1 MSAKTSVLL
10 VGTFH
15 LANPDLD
22 RANPHVDDVLAE
34 QRQAE
39 IESVVSALL
48 NFKPTVVALEW
59 PADRSAQL
67 AASATRLDELVSQ
80 NRSETVQLGMR
91 LASRAHA
98 RLLAIDVMDDF
109 WVGRIDHVVDRD
121 PLSSRHFASLTSS
134 AERSARRIEDALAG
148 RSIGAVL
155 AAENTPDARRAALHP
170 YLADLVA
177 IAHDDDHP
185 GAEAAANWYRRNFKI
200 AANLLRALEPGDRAA
215 VLFGAGHMPVLEHV
229 LSVNPL
235 VELVDPVPFLVDAG
249 DQ

>member
-1 MSAKTSVLL
+1 MSVLL

-15 LANPDLD
+15 LANPNLDL
-22 RANPHVDDVLAE
+22 ANPLIDDVLTE

-48 NFKPTVVALEW
+48 DYKPTVVALEW
-59 PADRSAQL
+59 PVDRSAQL
-67 AASATRLDELVSQ
+67 ETSATRLDQLVGQ

-109 WVGRIDHVVDRD
+109 WVDRIDHVVDRD
-121 PLSSRHFASLTSS
+121 PTSSRHFDALASS

-148 RSIGAVL
+148 ASIGAVL

-170 YLADLVA
+170 YLADLIA
-177 IAHDDDHP
+177 IAHDDDYP

-200 AANLLRALEPGDRAA
+200 AANLLRALKPGERAA

-229 LSVNPL
+229 LSANPL
-235 VELVDPVPFLVDAG
+235 VELVDPVPFLVNART
-249 DQ
+249 Q